1 MMKFLDYFFKKN
13 DFHFLA
19 VISFVFF
26 HSNIM
31 MAAQGLP
38 EHTDSV
44 DIQPEKKEYIKKEA
58 LTAIGPRLL
67 INRGMNLIEMN
78 DTVNIRDLNRSG
90 FLSVQQLL
98 KGNVAGVYVQEN
110 SGEPGSIQSMMIRG
124 LSTPVFSNKDV
135 SGNQP
140 VVYVNGVP
148 VVQDHPYMYDFKQY
162 DINPIGTATNILAGL
177 DIQAIESIEIIKDPM
192 ALAKL
197 GPMAVNGAILI
208 TTKDGFYGGKNIS
221 VNASAGMAFAP
232 ANIKMTNGVYEKDFR
247 RQFFDAY
254 NIPASDQYYPNYLSD
269 QRELNY
275 FGKPDWADS
284 YYNTSPLYNAHVSI
298 GSGNQIANYLFLLGF
313 TGNEGIANDVGMNKY
328 NIGFALNMT
337 PLEGFTASTYINM
350 SGTDRARNKHFRDRL
365 AETEYLPDLSIP
377 IAPAGGSYERY
388 LDYHDLTNDDNMN
401 NMLNGYLSLRYINR
415 SFYSNAG
422 LQFDYNTN
430 TRHVF
435 WPSSLM
441 ESVSFVSDYS
451 GYNRRV
457 IGYASAGY
465 LFDFGTDHSLDI
477 HWNGS
482 LQSDYFHYNYNRGY
496 DGDDDTKTTLASGSF
511 AKMYRL
517 SDKLES
523 RLVSSSVGLE
533 YDYKKLLYAGLLA
546 RYDGTSN
553 VQLDHRWLFTPS
565 FSLGWDMKKQFF
577 ATSPDLSKMV
587 LKASWAR
594 LGRLVQSDRF
604 ASGPNYVSSEMAWN
618 GQSLLYSANGYA
630 TVTRPYSLGWIGYDM
645 GWPYSDKMSIDLSTS
660 LFNNRIN
667 AEISFYEN
675 REKDLIIQ
683 IPVNQEFGYT
693 SRFLNGMEVSNR
705 GVDFNVSAIVMNSA
719 NNDRLNWDAAFNMN
733 YNRNELKRLPEGLNE
748 VEIQGRKLQVGK
760 PIDAFWLYQ
769 NNGIYTD
776 NSEVPIQDGKILSMN
791 GIPFQA
797 GDPRWTDV
805 NHDNLIDS
813 NDRVLTGCATPRFT
827 GGLTNRLNYKQFDL
841 SFHLFFALGH
851 SALNIRDQQ
860 RYDFMTI
867 DQENTL
873 AAVKE
878 ITFWQKGINQKDD
891 YPLYNPLSRLH
902 PYRAEQDLFLEKL
915 SYLKLRNV
923 TFGYTQPMKRGRSKL
938 LESIY
943 FYLTVNNLFTITD
956 FTGND
961 PELVSFDG
969 YYNGYSIP
977 IPRTA
982 SLGLRFNF

>member
-1 MMKFLDYFFKKN
+1 MKFLDCFFKKN

-44 DIQPEKKEYIKKEA
+44 DIPPEKKEYIKKEA
-58 LTAIGPRLL
+58 LTAIGPRLI
-67 INRGMNLIEMN
+67 INRGMNVVGTN
-78 DTVNIRDLNRSG
+78 DTIDIGDLKRSG
-90 FLSVQQLL
+90 SLSVQQLL

-110 SGEPGSIQSMMIRG
+110 SGEPGSIQSMTIRG
-124 LSTPVFSNKDV
+124 LSMPVFSNKDV

-140 VVYVNGVP
+140 VVYINGIP
-148 VVQDHPYMYDFKQY
+148 VSQDHPYMYDFKQY

-177 DIQAIESIEIIKDPM
+177 DIQAIESIEIVKDPM
-192 ALAKL
+192 KLAKL

-232 ANIKMTNGVYEKDFR
+232 SKIKMTNGTYEKAFR
-247 RQFFDAY
+247 RQFYDAY
-254 NIPASDQYYPNYLSD
+254 HIPVSEQYYPDYLSD
-269 QRELNY
+269 PRELNY
-275 FGKPDWADS
+275 FGEPDWADS
-284 YYNTSPLYNAHVSI
+284 YYSSSPLYNANVSI
-298 GSGNQIANYLFLLGF
+298 GNGNKITNYLFSLGF
-313 TGNEGIANDVGMNKY
+313 TGNEGIANDVGMSKY

-337 PLEGFTASTYINM
+337 PLEGFTASTYINL
-350 SGTDRARNKHFRDRL
+350 SRTDRTRSKHFRDRF
-365 AETEYLPDLSIP
+365 AEVEYLPTLSLP
-377 IAPAGGSYERY
+377 IAPANGAYDRF
-388 LDYHDLTNDDNMN
+388 LDYYDISKEDNLN
-401 NMLNGYLSLRYINR
+401 NMLNGYFSMRYMNR
-415 SFYSNAG
+415 SFYSNVG
-422 LQFDYNTN
+422 LQVDYDTN
-430 TRHVF
+430 VRHVF
-435 WPSSLM
+435 WPSSIM

-457 IGYASAGY
+457 IGTTSAGC
-465 LFDFGTDHSLDI
+465 LFDIGTDHSLDI

-482 LQSDYFHYNYNRGY
+482 LQSDYYHYNYSKGY
-496 DGDDDTKTTLASGSF
+496 DGDDDTKTTTRSGGF
-511 AKMYRL
+511 AKVYRL
-517 SDKLES
+517 GDKLET
-523 RLVSSSVGLE
+523 RLLSTSAGLD
-533 YDYKKLLYAGLLA
+533 YDYKKLLYASLLV

-553 VQLDHRWLFTPS
+553 VQLDQRWLFTPA
-565 FSLGWDMKKQFF
+565 FSLGWNMKKQFF
-577 ATSPDLSKMV
+577 ATSSYMSKLM

-604 ASGPNYVSSEMAWN
+604 ALGPNYVSSEMGWS
-618 GQSLLYSANGYA
+618 GQSLYSSNGYA
-630 TVTRPYSLGWIGYDM
+630 TVTRPYSLGWIGYDI

-675 REKDLIIQ
+675 REKDLIVQ
-683 IPVNQEFGYT
+683 LPVAQEFGYI
-693 SRFLNGMEVSNR
+693 SRFLSGMEVSNR

-719 NNDRLNWDAAFNMN
+719 NNDRLNWDVAFNMN

-748 VEIQGRKLQVGK
+748 VEIQGRQLQVGK

-769 NNGIYTD
+769 NKGIYTD
-776 NSEVPIQDGKILSMN
+776 NSEVPVKDGKTLSMN
-791 GIPFQA
+791 GVVFKA
-797 GDPRWTDV
+797 GDPVWTDV
-805 NHDNLIDS
+805 NNDNVIDD
-813 NDRVLTGCATPRFT
+813 NDRVLTGSATPQFT
-827 GGLTNRLNYKQFDL
+827 GGITNKLKYKQFEL

-867 DQENTL
+867 DQETSL
-873 AAVKE
+873 SAVKE
-878 ITFWQKGINQKDD
+878 ITFWQKGVNQNDD
-891 YPLYNPLSRLH
+891 YPIYNPLSSVH

-923 TFGYTQPMKRGRSKL
+923 TLGYTKPLKRRSARS

-956 FTGND
+956 FSGYD

-982 SLGLRFNF
+982 SLGLRLNF